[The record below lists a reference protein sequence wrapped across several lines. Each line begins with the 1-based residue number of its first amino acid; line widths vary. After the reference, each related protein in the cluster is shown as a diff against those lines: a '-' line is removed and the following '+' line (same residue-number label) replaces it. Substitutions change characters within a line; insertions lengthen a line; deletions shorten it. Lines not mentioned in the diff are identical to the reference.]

1 MRKSLWCAVLAASV
15 AAPAL
20 AQETELMAEDV
31 AAPNTEIVFVRPE
44 VAVDGYTPIEDHAG
58 MMEKLSDL
66 EDADLYSSV
75 SGDEIGEVEDLIADT
90 GGQIQYMEFDVGGF
104 LGIGDKEILVPIDQI
119 QILTDGDEDYR
130 VYIDA
135 TEDQLESYPEYD
147 D

>member
-1 MRKSLWCAVLAASV
+1 MHRILCAGALALCAV
-15 AAPAL
+15 APAL
-20 AQETELMAEDV
+20 AQDADLMAEDV
-31 AAPNTEIVFVRPE
+31 VRPDTDIVFTRPE
-44 VAVDGYTPIEDHAG
+44 VAVDGYTPVEDSPG
-58 MMEKLSDL
+58 MMEKLSEL

-75 SGDEIGEVEDLIADT
+75 SNEEIGEVEDLIADA
-90 GGQIQYMEFDVGGF
+90 GGQIQYVELEVGGF
-104 LGIGDKEILVPIDQI
+104 LGIGDKEILVPVDQI